1 MAILSKIRE
10 RSMFLILVI
19 GLALFAFVL
28 DPSTISDFFN
38 ASKVDEIGEVDGETI
53 SRLEF
58 AEALDAYKTQ
68 TGNRVGEMQAAKT
81 VWDNL
86 LRQKIYKAQLEEAGI
101 TVGDAD
107 IFNKICENPS
117 IQGDQRFQTAGIFDR
132 NKLKEFLKTI
142 KETNGEEWR
151 LWQNFM
157 TSIQNNLE
165 KTAYDN
171 LVAAGLG
178 ASLKEGET
186 DYLTNN
192 TKITAK
198 YVRVPYSTIADS
210 LVTLTKGEV
219 KSYIEKN
226 SNQFQVEE
234 SRDLE
239 AVRFDILPT
248 KEDEEAIKAEVAK
261 LLEDS
266 VVNNTPIKGL
276 KNTTDYAE
284 FFEENESD
292 ISLDDTYKYKVQV
305 PQVIADDIFN
315 GKEGDAFGPYKDGE
329 YFKISKIT
337 KVTQLPDSAQAR
349 HILIPFVGASSAAAT
364 VTQNEEEA
372 KKTADSLLTVVKA
385 TPSKFA
391 DLAKEMSSDK
401 GSSDKGGFYDWFPY
415 GQMVPAFR
423 DFVFEGK
430 EGDMGVVKT
439 PFGFHVIKV
448 EGHKNFQPVVKLATY
463 GRKIEASEATENK
476 IFQEAETFA
485 LELTNGKSFEDA
497 VKEKGLKSISSVGI
511 KALDENVPSIG
522 NEREMVT
529 WSFGKDLEVGDFKRF
544 DINGGYA
551 VAVLKAKTAKG
562 LMPVDKAIAQVR
574 PILVKEKKAAL
585 IAEKMNGAN
594 LQDIATANSQTVRTA
609 ADVNLQSPT
618 LPGIGNEPKVVGAM
632 LYAKENELKNKV
644 AGGLGVY
651 AFIVEKRELP
661 VALPNYDTF
670 RKRIANDRKG
680 RTYQLY
686 EAMKKASNVED
697 RLSSFYGIE

>member
-28 DPSTISDFFN
+28 DPSTIGDFFN
-38 ASKVDEIGEVDGETI
+38 SSKVNEIGEVNGESI
-53 SRLEF
+53 SRVEF

-68 TGNRVGEMQAAKT
+68 TRNRVPEMQAAKT
-81 VWDNL
+81 VWENL

-107 IFNKICENPS
+107 IFNAICENPS
-117 IQGDQRFQTAGIFDR
+117 IQSDQRFQTAGVFDR
-132 NKLKEFLKTI
+132 AKLKEFLVTI

-157 TSIQNNLE
+157 TSIQNGLE
-165 KTAYDN
+165 KTTYDN

-186 DYLTNN
+186 QYMNN
-192 TKITAK
+192 NAKITAK
-198 YVRVPYSTIADS
+198 YVQIPYATIADS
-210 LVTLTKGEV
+210 LVVLTKGDV
-219 KSYIEKN
+219 RNYIEKH

-239 AVRFDILPT
+239 VVRFDIVPT
-248 KEDEEAIKAEVAK
+248 KEDEDAIKADLAK

-266 VVNNTPIKGL
+266 TVNNTPIKGL

-292 ISLDDTYKYKVQV
+292 ISLDDNVKYKVQV
-305 PQVIADDIFN
+305 PQVVADDIFN
-315 GKEGDAFGPYKDGE
+315 GKEGDVFGPYKDGE

-349 HILIPFVGASSAAAT
+349 HILIPFMGASSADAT
-364 VTQNEEEA
+364 VTQTEEEA
-372 KKTADSLLTVVKA
+372 KKTADSLLTVVKESPA
-385 TPSKFA
+385 KFA

-401 GSSDKGGFYDWFPY
+401 GSSEKGGFYDWFPY

-423 DFVFEGK
+423 DFVFESK

-448 EGHKNFQPVVKLATY
+448 EGQKNFQPVVKLATF
-463 GRKIEASEATENK
+463 GRKIEASEATENT
-476 IFQEAETFA
+476 IFQKAETFA
-485 LELTNGKSFEDA
+485 QELANGKSFADA
-497 VKEKGLKSISSVGI
+497 VKENELNATSAVGI
-511 KALDENVPSIG
+511 KALDEMVPSVG

-529 WSFGKDLEVGDFKRF
+529 WAFGKDLGIGDFKRF

-562 LMPVDKAIAQVR
+562 LMPVEKATAQVR
-574 PILVKEKKAAL
+574 SILVKEKKAAL
-585 IAEKMNGAN
+585 IADKMNGAN
-594 LQDIATANSQTVRTA
+594 LQDIASANSQTVRTA
-609 ADVNLQSPT
+609 SDVNLQSPA

-632 LYAKENELKNKV
+632 LFSKENELKNKI
-644 AGGLGVY
+644 AGDLGVY
-651 AFIVEKRELP
+651 AFIVEKKEQP
-661 VALPNYDTF
+661 AALPNYDTF
-670 RKRIANDRKG
+670 RKRIAGERKAK
-680 RTYQLY
+680 TFQLY
-686 EAMKKASNVED
+686 EAVKKASDVED

>member
-198 YVRVPYSTIADS
+198 YVQVPYSTIADS

-248 KEDEEAIKAEVAK
+248 KEDEEAIKVEVAK

-284 FFEENESD
+284 FFGENESD